1 MEAGLPDVPDP
12 FALVTAS
19 EAAQYADV
27 TVEAILN
34 WRRRGHLPVAGRK
47 NGRRASALLD
57 VAKAEHAGRERAA
70 GGPCGRRQL
79 GAAAAGGAAPVRP
92 SCARPPCAGCAATM
106 VPTVRIT

>member
-34 WRRRGHLPVAGRK
+34 WRRRGHLQVAGSK
-47 NGRRASALLD
+47 GGRPAYTLLD
-57 VAKAEHAGRERAA
+57 VAKAEHATRKRA
-70 GGPCGRRQL
+70 RR
-79 GAAAAGGAAPVRP
+79 G
-92 SCARPPCAGCAATM
+92 
-106 VPTVRIT
+106 